1 MEATWAEDYDHPFE
15 SGEVRTMNVALG
27 NGYIQQVD
35 VEFVRCT
42 EAPYEL
48 YYTDPYFAGMSDEM
62 KETVDTLVGRSTM
75 GLTEYVSMQEPH
87 SIPTV

>member
-1 MEATWAEDYDHPFE
+1 MDVMWENDHEEPFRT
-15 SGEVRTMNVALG
+15 GETRMALLAIGDGFVQEVEVEFIRTMDG
-27 NGYIQQVD
+27 
-35 VEFVRCT
+35 
-42 EAPYEL
+42 PYEL